1 MYRHYS
7 PYRRFSKQAEMDY
20 SKMLSPFASEGANKA
35 LYAAGGGL
43 LGAGAG
49 ALLSKLFGGSA
60 LKGGLVGGGL
70 GAGAGYFG
78 RGALQDY
85 LKSMTP
91 AAGPFAGPDD
101 GSYDRVE
108 NMRAQRGVKQDTV
121 TDSAR
126 MNALRGSGLSQ
137 EVEREDKAG
146 PFAGPDDGSYD
157 RVENMRAQRGVN
169 ENARLNDKARL
180 TELVN
185 ELGERAFQ
193 EEQARVAKGL
203 TPETEAE
210 RALAEE
216 QGRKFQAERAA
227 RLADPN
233 SPENRRAAALSAI
246 RQEFAGLQEEEAKI
260 REVIQTATRVG
271 NSAVAD
277 QFTERLAD
285 IQRQYQEL
293 NARRRAANR

>member
-1 MYRHYS
+1 
-7 PYRRFSKQAEMDY
+7 
-20 SKMLSPFASEGANKA
+20 
-35 LYAAGGGL
+35 
-43 LGAGAG
+43 
-49 ALLSKLFGGSA
+49 
-60 LKGGLVGGGL
+60 
-70 GAGAGYFG
+70 
-78 RGALQDY
+78 
-85 LKSMTP
+85 
-91 AAGPFAGPDD
+91 
-101 GSYDRVE
+101 
-108 NMRAQRGVKQDTV
+108 
-121 TDSAR
+121 
-126 MNALRGSGLSQ
+126 
-137 EVEREDKAG
+137 
-146 PFAGPDDGSYD
+146 
-157 RVENMRAQRGVN
+157 MRAQRGVN